1 MQHIIKPFKP
11 DKLYEV
17 IVSSCFSIKATS
29 EQEAKQKLDALLSEI
44 DADHWEFE
52 RIREAQH

>member
-1 MQHIIKPFKP
+1 MQHTIKPFKP

-17 IVSSCFSIKATS
+17 VVSACFSIKATS
-29 EQEAKQKLDALLSEI
+29 EEEAKQKLEALLSEI

-52 RIREAQH
+52 RISEAEH

>member
-1 MQHIIKPFKP
+1 MRHTIKPFKP

-17 IVSSCFSIKATS
+17 IISTCFSIKATS
-29 EQEAKQKLDALLSEI
+29 EKEAKQKIEALLSEI

-52 RIREAQH
+52 RISEAEH